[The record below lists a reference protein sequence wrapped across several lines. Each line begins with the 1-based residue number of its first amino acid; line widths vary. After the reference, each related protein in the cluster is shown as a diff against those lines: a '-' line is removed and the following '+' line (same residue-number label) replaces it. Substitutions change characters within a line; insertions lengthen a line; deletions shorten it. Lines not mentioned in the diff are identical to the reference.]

1 MNVEFVEQKIDVV
14 FNVNGKYYRV
24 SSERQ
29 KPDSDWAVRL
39 MDVSQNETV
48 YSKTL
53 DAIVTPDVQLAE
65 DIVKMYIS
73 TYK

>member
-14 FNVNGKYYRV
+14 FNVNNKYYRV

-39 MDVSQNETV
+39 MDVSQNQTV